1 MKLGEV
7 KEKDW
12 RKKYGW
18 DEMSDRKQ
26 GRVSDKKRWIIGE
39 TVYSRQGGSPEFLLI
54 FREGQRGVA
63 IQRERKSE
71 VDPMMLH
78 ST

>member
-26 GRVSDKKRWIIGE
+26 GRVSDEKR
-39 TVYSRQGGSPEFLLI
+39 
-54 FREGQRGVA
+54 
-63 IQRERKSE
+63 
-71 VDPMMLH
+71 
-78 ST
+78 